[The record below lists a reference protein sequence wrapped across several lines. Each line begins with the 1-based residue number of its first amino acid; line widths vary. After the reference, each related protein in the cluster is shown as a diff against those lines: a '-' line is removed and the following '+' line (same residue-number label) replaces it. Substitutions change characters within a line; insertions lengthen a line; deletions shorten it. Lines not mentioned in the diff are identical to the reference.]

1 MRTLRDNTEKF
12 QKLDTEVVGIVPH
25 ERTRA
30 AAWDKLT
37 KGKFTILADGGFLA
51 SSTYGVAFQGRV
63 HTATSNTP
71 ASFLIDK
78 NGDVA
83 WYYIGRGP
91 KNFGDRPDVKTVL
104 EAVRKL
110 PSPQ

>member
-1 MRTLRDNTEKF
+1 MRTLRDNIEKF
-12 QKLDTEVVGIVPH
+12 QALDIEVVGIVPH

-30 AAWDKLT
+30 AAWDKLV

-51 SSTYGVAFQGRV
+51 SSTYGVAFQCRV
-63 HTATSNTP
+63 HAATSNTP

-91 KNFGDRPDVKTVL
+91 KNFGDRPDVKTIL
-104 EAVRKL
+104 GAARKL
-110 PSPQ
+110 QSAE